1 MPASGN
7 SPDNSTARLWLAE
20 LSLLSVAI
28 IWGVNIPIMKIALA
42 LGIDRFALNGLRLVI
57 SAITLLIFA
66 GLEYRRGIRPSVKN
80 NWKGILGYACLVSVL
95 YQMLFLLSVSQTTS
109 ADIAL
114 IMATVPM
121 WTAIGARLLLR
132 EILSGRAWLGLVIGF
147 AGTVVVT
154 LQGAPSSA
162 TTRANTT
169 TVVAATNT
177 SAMLTQSQNA
187 QPDQAAR
194 DTSNPPPAGW
204 RGLFAG
210 RFGGNLLALAA
221 ALMWSG
227 GTIFSRPM
235 LTRISPVQLSAF
247 SASIGL
253 PFHLAVAWPVL
264 PAGIRLLS
272 NQQLD
277 ACLIYS
283 GVLSTGLALP
293 MWSFGVKHAGAAH
306 ATMFQNLCPIVAII
320 SAWLILAEPLNV
332 AQAAGGVLILGG
344 LIIMRSGRK

>member
-1 MPASGN
+1 M
-7 SPDNSTARLWLAE
+7 
-20 LSLLSVAI
+20 
-28 IWGVNIPIMKIALA
+28 PIMKIALA

-162 TTRANTT
+162 TTRTNTT
-169 TVVAATNT
+169 TVVAATNA

-306 ATMFQNLCPIVAII
+306 ATMFQNLSPIVAII